1 LDGFLF
7 DFSIK
12 TRHESYNEIS
22 CIFIYLILFLL
33 ISCSYISLI
42 IIIVFK
48 LGLITSPVQDSGSE
62 F

>member
-42 IIIVFK
+42 TIIVFK
-48 LGLITSPVQDSGSE
+48 LGLITSPV
-62 F
+62 